1 MLGRLD
7 DVVITGGHKVDL
19 ADVEQAVQRWAA
31 HHKTH
36 AGVIAIPDPVWG
48 TTIMAVSDSPG
59 SLEDLQSVVRQWL
72 PAYAVPRELI
82 YLDQLPWLP
91 NGKPD
96 RAAIRSMILNRP
108 CRAAGDR
115 VTAETARRPTA
126 TQWLA
131 GARPRTL
138 PAACSPVIAGT
149 GLAVFEQGFSW
160 VAAILALVV
169 SLALQ
174 VGVNYA
180 NDYSDGIRGAD
191 TERVGPLRLVG
202 SGLASPPLV
211 KRAAFAC
218 FGVAGLAGLALV
230 IMTEYWWLLVVGVA
244 CILAAWYYTG
254 GRRPYGYVGLGEV
267 FVFVFFGLVAV
278 CGTVY
283 VQVGRI
289 SLATLLTGVWVGAL
303 ACAILVTN
311 NLRDIRGDAQVGKR
325 TMATRLGDARTRVW
339 YVILVGLGA
348 PADHRR
354 GLVDDLVGA
363 PRAGRSGLDHSCR
376 PSRDVRRQ
384 RAGTDRRTQGNQP
397 RRAGVRRRI
406 QRRPSSRRIRGLS
419 SGRRSGARRPDAR
432 GLEGLEHGLVRSQVP
447 AALRHPGVVVIGAGV
462 TAAIVA

>member
-1 MLGRLD
+1 
-7 DVVITGGHKVDL
+7 
-19 ADVEQAVQRWAA
+19 
-31 HHKTH
+31 
-36 AGVIAIPDPVWG
+36 
-48 TTIMAVSDSPG
+48 
-59 SLEDLQSVVRQWL
+59 
-72 PAYAVPRELI
+72 
-82 YLDQLPWLP
+82 
-91 NGKPD
+91 
-96 RAAIRSMILNRP
+96 
-108 CRAAGDR
+108 
-115 VTAETARRPTA
+115 VTAETARRPTG

-289 SLATLLTGVWVGAL
+289 SLATLLTGVWVGAM

-348 PADHRR
+348 LLIIAVAWLTTWWALLGLA
-354 GLVDDLVGA
+354 GLVLIIPAVRVVMSGGSGPALIGVLKATSLAELVCAIGFSA
-363 PRAGRSGLDHSCR
+363 
-376 PSRDVRRQ
+376 
-384 RAGTDRRTQGNQP
+384 
-397 RRAGVRRRI
+397 
-406 QRRPSSRRIRGLS
+406 
-419 SGRRSGARRPDAR
+419 
-432 GLEGLEHGLVRSQVP
+432 GLVLG
-447 AALRHPGVVVIGAGV
+447 AFPG
-462 TAAIVA
+462 

>member
-1 MLGRLD
+1 
-7 DVVITGGHKVDL
+7 
-19 ADVEQAVQRWAA
+19 
-31 HHKTH
+31 
-36 AGVIAIPDPVWG
+36 
-48 TTIMAVSDSPG
+48 
-59 SLEDLQSVVRQWL
+59 
-72 PAYAVPRELI
+72 
-82 YLDQLPWLP
+82 
-91 NGKPD
+91 
-96 RAAIRSMILNRP
+96 
-108 CRAAGDR
+108 

-211 KRAAFAC
+211 KRAAFAS

-289 SLATLLTGVWVGAL
+289 SLATLLTGVWVGAM

-348 PADHRR
+348 LLIIVVAWLTTWWALLGLA
-354 GLVDDLVGA
+354 GLVLIIPAVRVVMSGGSGQALIGVLKATSLAELVCAIGFSA
-363 PRAGRSGLDHSCR
+363 
-376 PSRDVRRQ
+376 
-384 RAGTDRRTQGNQP
+384 
-397 RRAGVRRRI
+397 
-406 QRRPSSRRIRGLS
+406 
-419 SGRRSGARRPDAR
+419 
-432 GLEGLEHGLVRSQVP
+432 GLVLG
-447 AALRHPGVVVIGAGV
+447 AFPG
-462 TAAIVA
+462 